1 MVSEAQRRAV
11 SGYRK
16 KNVKQ
21 LVMRFYPTG
30 DDGELYD
37 WIKSHEN
44 VNEYLKMLVRED
56 MRNSR

>member
-1 MVSEAQRRAV
+1 MASEAQRRAV
-11 SGYRK
+11 SEYRK